1 MMDTENKIRSM
12 KEIEEEKA
20 KVEKIPFTE
29 DVDEEKKKVKE
40 KREEIKKTEKNVS
53 NLELISNQILTGLEK
68 DFVSSEQQ
76 HMAEMNCV
84 RQEFEKERKETAV
97 LTNNTIEDVRR
108 DVNNQLSKKD
118 REIQQLREENKAA
131 ESKLR
136 NMKNAILAAIGK

>member
-1 MMDTENKIRSM
+1 MDTENKIRSM

-20 KVEKIPFTE
+20 KVEKITFTE

-84 RQEFEKERKETAV
+84 RQEFEKERA
-97 LTNNTIEDVRR
+97 VRR
-108 DVNNQLSKKD
+108 DMNDQLNKKD
-118 REIQQLREENKAA
+118 REIQKLQEENKAA

>member
-1 MMDTENKIRSM
+1 MDTENKIRSM

-68 DFVSSEQQ
+68 DFASSQQQ
-76 HMAEMNCV
+76 HMAEMNRV

-97 LTNNTIEDVRR
+97 LTNNTIADVWR

>member
-1 MMDTENKIRSM
+1 MDTENKIRSM

-84 RQEFEKERKETAV
+84 RQKFEKERKETAV
-97 LTNNTIEDVRR
+97 FNNNHIAAVQR
-108 DVNNQLSKKD
+108 DMNDQLNKKD
-118 REIQQLREENKAA
+118 REIQKLQEENKAA

>member
-1 MMDTENKIRSM
+1 MDTENKIRSM

-84 RQEFEKERKETAV
+84 RQKFEKERRETTV
-97 LTNNTIEDVRR
+97 LNNNHIANVRR
-108 DVNNQLSKKD
+108 DMNDQLNKKD
-118 REIQQLREENKAA
+118 REIQKLQEENKAA

>member
-1 MMDTENKIRSM
+1 MDTENKIRSM

-97 LTNNTIEDVRR
+97 LTNNTIADVRR

>member
-1 MMDTENKIRSM
+1 MDTENKIRSM

-76 HMAEMNCV
+76 HMAEMNRV
-84 RQEFEKERKETAV
+84 RQEFEKERRETTV
-97 LTNNTIEDVRR
+97 LNNNHIANVRR
-108 DVNNQLSKKD
+108 DMNDQLNKKD
-118 REIQQLREENKAA
+118 REIQQLREDKKDA

-136 NMKNAILAAIGK
+136 SMRDSILAAIGK

>member
-1 MMDTENKIRSM
+1 MDTEIISMTDIEKEKVKVKKIR
-12 KEIEEEKA
+12 EE
-20 KVEKIPFTE
+20 VEETQE
-29 DVDEEKKKVKE
+29 
-40 KREEIKKTEKNVS
+40 NVS
-53 NLELISNQILTGLEK
+53 KLKLISNQILTGLEK

-97 LTNNTIEDVRR
+97 FNNNHIAAVRR
-108 DVNNQLSKKD
+108 DMNDQLNKKD
-118 REIQQLREENKAA
+118 REIQKLQEENKAA

>member
-1 MMDTENKIRSM
+1 MDTENKIRSM

-68 DFVSSEQQ
+68 DFASSQQQ
-76 HMAEMNCV
+76 HMAEMNRV
-84 RQEFEKERKETAV
+84 RQEFEKERRETTV
-97 LTNNTIEDVRR
+97 LNNNHIANVRR
-108 DVNNQLSKKD
+108 DMNDQLNKKD
-118 REIQQLREENKAA
+118 REIQQLREDKKDA

-136 NMKNAILAAIGK
+136 SMRNSVLAAIGK

>member
-1 MMDTENKIRSM
+1 MDTENKIRSM

-136 NMKNAILAAIGK
+136 SMKNAILAAIGK

>member
-1 MMDTENKIRSM
+1 MDTENKIRSM

-84 RQEFEKERKETAV
+84 RQKFEKERKETAV
-97 LTNNTIEDVRR
+97 FNNNHIAAVRR
-108 DVNNQLSKKD
+108 DMNDQLNKKD
-118 REIQQLREENKAA
+118 REIQKLQEENKAA

>member
-1 MMDTENKIRSM
+1 MDTENKIRSM